1 MYEMTGNMFLFEFP
15 NRFMAEQILQG
26 EWRWKKFKLHLE
38 WWNHTAGCIP
48 NSQIEETCWIRAMGI
63 PLHLWSQKIFKEIGD
78 ICGGWL
84 ATEEE
89 TDLKNHL
96 KWARIKIAGDGRKTP
111 NEVGI
116 ERDGIKFFIPIWA
129 ESQTRYELKTQE
141 NEQCFEIE
149 RYLNNQ
155 VGCTLWQNTDKGKAS
170 GQLAQGSSSMNQSSK
185 VTNNELKSYDSD
197 LAAQVIFNDL

>member
-1 MYEMTGNMFLFEFP
+1 MGN
-15 NRFMAEQILQG
+15 
-26 EWRWKKFKLHLE
+26 
-38 WWNHTAGCIP
+38 
-48 NSQIEETCWIRAMGI
+48 

-78 ICGGWL
+78 LCGGWI

-96 KWARIKIAGDGRKTP
+96 KWARIKIVGDGRKIP

-129 ESQTRYELKTQE
+129 ERQARFELKMQE
-141 NEQCFEIE
+141 NEQCCEAE

-155 VGCTLWQNTDKGKAS
+155 VGCTILQNTDKGKAS
-170 GQLAQGSSSMNQSSK
+170 VQLTRGSSSINWSSK

-197 LAAQVIFNDL
+197 LAAQVIFNDLSCEFSGDIRLLG